1 VPAAVEGAITAENA
15 GRIRARIVAEAAN
28 GPVYSDAEPILA
40 DMGTLLI
47 PDVWLNAGGVTVSY
61 FEWLKNLSHV
71 SFDRMYKRYEEI
83 STRRQLEA
91 TERLAGMEFPPDEMK
106 ILTRGPSEI
115 DFVRS
120 ALQETMSESYR
131 QIYETW
137 RSRELPDLRT
147 AAFLIAIERVA
158 ANYLALGIFP

>member
-1 VPAAVEGAITAENA
+1 
-15 GRIRARIVAEAAN
+15 
-28 GPVYSDAEPILA
+28 
-40 DMGTLLI
+40 M
-47 PDVWLNAGGVTVSY
+47 WLNAGGVTVSY

-71 SFDRMYKRYEEI
+71 SFDRMNKRYEEI

-91 TERLAGMEFPPDEMK
+91 TERLTGVRYPHHVMDV
-106 ILTRGPSEI
+106 LTRGPSEI

-131 QIYETW
+131 QIHETW
-137 RSRELPDLRT
+137 RSRNLPDMRT

-158 ANYLALGIFP
+158 ANYVALGIFP